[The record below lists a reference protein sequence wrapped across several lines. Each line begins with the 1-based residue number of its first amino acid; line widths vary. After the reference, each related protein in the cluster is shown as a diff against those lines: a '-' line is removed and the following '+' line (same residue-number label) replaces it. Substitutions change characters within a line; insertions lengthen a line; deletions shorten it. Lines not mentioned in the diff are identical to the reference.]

1 MSTAPMIA
9 ADSGEDARRSTL
21 DARRSTLDARR
32 STLDG
37 LARSLVPI
45 SLSLLLL
52 TAAFLKGYELYA
64 VPLPEASV
72 WSSRAFRIGV
82 IEAEGFLALW
92 LLSGLGARLARSAAL
107 AAFHVFFTVSLSQAV
122 AGKESCGCFGRV
134 PVDPR
139 GTAALDFIAILA
151 LWLWRPDV
159 RPGSAMGPRSPRLA
173 GMLLLFL
180 LVGIPGGMVL
190 AARWPDIEAD
200 GSVVVLRS
208 GWTAAARCCPTP
220 TSAMT
225 CPAGGGWWSCTDTT
239 ARTAGTSFPCTK
251 PRPALR
257 WPTLPHR
264 GSPFSP
270 CRPTA
275 PRFGSSPPA
284 SPVSRAG

>member
-1 MSTAPMIA
+1 
-9 ADSGEDARRSTL
+9 
-21 DARRSTLDARR
+21 
-32 STLDG
+32 
-37 LARSLVPI
+37 VPI

-200 GSVVVLRS
+200 GSVVVLRPEKWVDRRCPLLPYADIGDDLS
-208 GWTAAARCCPTP
+208 RGRWLVVLYRHNCPHCRDVVPLYEAKARAAVAD
-220 TSAMT
+220 SA
-225 CPAGGGWWSCTDTT
+225 
-239 ARTAGTSFPCTK
+239 
-251 PRPALR
+251 
-257 WPTLPHR
+257 
-264 GSPFSP
+264 
-270 CRPTA
+270 A
-275 PRFGSSPPA
+275 PRIAFLAVPPHGPPLWKFAPGFAGLKGRLTESKEWFGATPA
-284 SPVSRAG
+284 VLRLQDGVVQTETAQP